1 MKYLGEKKFRKG
13 KNEIIILVFIF
24 MELFYNE
31 DEFDVYFLKDEK
43 RVKRCVVCGIE
54 FLKLV
59 II

>member
-1 MKYLGEKKFRKG
+1 M
-13 KNEIIILVFIF
+13 FIF

-31 DEFDVYFLKDEK
+31 DGFDVYFLKDEK
-43 RVKRCVVCGIE
+43 RVKRCVVCFVE